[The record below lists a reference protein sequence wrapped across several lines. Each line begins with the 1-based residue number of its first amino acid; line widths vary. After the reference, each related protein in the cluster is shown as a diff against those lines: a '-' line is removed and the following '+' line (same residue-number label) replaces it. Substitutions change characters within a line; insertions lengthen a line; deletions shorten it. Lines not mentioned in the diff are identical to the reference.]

1 MCRASGGYF
10 DETIQPHTIPKEN
23 LCPNATFSLGK
34 RANAPFLGKSHD
46 SSTYTSIVRLI
57 MSFDRSTNPSINTL
71 VRKGK
76 KDPGEHIDW
85 DDVKCSSAD
94 YKGILIVVQ
103 GGLHWFM
110 NATDT
115 FDSLIQPVITHDR
128 FHECLSLGKVRL
140 VWLAMTAQSRLLD
153 DPYSHQKRENAVVFN
168 EEIRKSFIEAGYPD
182 ILILD
187 WYNMTNDSQTSD
199 GLHSL
204 TEVNLA
210 KASQLLYLIEHWAQ
224 PTNHLPFI

>member
-1 MCRASGGYF
+1 M
-10 DETIQPHTIPKEN
+10 II
-23 LCPNATFSLGK
+23 
-34 RANAPFLGKSHD
+34 
-46 SSTYTSIVRLI
+46 
-57 MSFDRSTNPSINTL
+57 SFDFDQSTNPSINTL

-76 KDPGEHIDW
+76 KDPGEHIDF
-85 DDVKCSSAD
+85 DEVKCADED
-94 YKGILIVVQ
+94 YKGILIVLQ

-128 FHECLSLGKVRL
+128 FHECLSLGKIRL
-140 VWLAMTAQSRLLD
+140 IWLAMTAQSRLLD

-210 KASQLLYLIEHWAQ
+210 KASQLLYLVEHWAQ
-224 PTNHLPFI
+224 PTNHT